1 MCFVEADWHQHGH
14 HLHGHNVSRR
24 DILSV
29 GLLTGA
35 ASAASPFLPGLAY
48 GAEAIDKNGGPGS
61 AGVNFK
67 WFGTDGWEISFAN
80 RTILIDP
87 YFQRIPTGFF
97 AGKFDPKTPIQ
108 VDQTV

>member
-48 GAEAIDKNGGPGS
+48 GAETIDKNGGPGS

-80 RTILIDP
+80 RTI
-87 YFQRIPTGFF
+87 
-97 AGKFDPKTPIQ
+97 
-108 VDQTV
+108 